1 MTIQLSNGIELN
13 SLHIVRATFTPKNRP
28 ISRRTR
34 GPQPLA
40 ASDTLQIE
48 TEKDLHVV
56 SGTFA
61 RKDAEALE
69 AAGVPVFG
77 LLGLFP

>member
-1 MTIQLSNGIELN
+1 MTIRLSNGIELN
-13 SLHIVRATFTPKNRP
+13 SLRILRATFTPKNSP
-28 ISRRTR
+28 IPRRTR

-48 TEKDLHVV
+48 TDRDLHVV
-56 SGTFA
+56 HGTFA
-61 RKDAEALE
+61 RTDAEALE
-69 AAGVPVFG
+69 AAGGPVFG